1 MHGVEESIE
10 HDSGSLHFELF
21 SKIISDISKKHSGPI
36 LVMHSDLKVTN
47 GAVKELKSNHYGII
61 GAYPNAGF
69 WEKPSWK
76 FVDQITPES
85 YLKEAEGWV
94 SNGAQ
99 IVGGCCG
106 VGPELIESL
115 SQLNNR

>member
-1 MHGVEESIE
+1 
-10 HDSGSLHFELF
+10 
-21 SKIISDISKKHSGPI
+21 
-36 LVMHSDLKVTN
+36 MHSDLKVTN
-47 GAVKELKSNHYGII
+47 EAVKIITRNHEGIV

-69 WEKPSWK
+69 WEKPAWRFEDK
-76 FVDQITPES
+76 VTPEL
-85 YLKEAEGWV
+85 YLKEAKCWV

-115 SQLNNR
+115 SELSDVIAL

>member
-1 MHGVEESIE
+1 MTGGEGGV
-10 HDSGSLHFELF
+10 LKF
-21 SKIISDISKKHSGPI
+21 SISKKHSGPI

-47 GAVKELKSNHYGII
+47 GAVKELKSNHDGII

-85 YLKEAEGWV
+85 YLKEAEGWI